1 MAHIL
6 VIGAGP
12 GGYVAAIR
20 LAQLVQ
26 LGQKVTVCDKA
37 LLGGVCLNQ
46 GCIPTKAL
54 LHAAGVLQNTKEAQ
68 SFGIKFSKPEI
79 NLAELNNWKNRVV
92 QKLRQGI
99 EYLFRANHIDFIPA
113 EARFID
119 NKTVELKENNGKVN
133 ILKPDKIVIATGS
146 KPALLP
152 GITLDGQKI
161 IFSDTALQL
170 NDIPKQLLIVGAGA
184 VGLEFAT
191 IYSRLGSKV
200 TVVEMMEQIIPGT
213 DSEIAQHMMRI
224 LQKQGIEIHL
234 KTKLE
239 IKNSKLIIHKDGNAQ
254 ELNADKVL
262 IAIGRKPL
270 TDNLGL
276 ENTSIAQDK
285 NGFIIVSKFYS
296 TRAPNVYAVGD
307 VVGPPLLAHKA
318 MAQGIVAAELI
329 AGTGAPNILKIV
341 PNCVYTDPEL
351 ATVGMTEEETIKMGK
366 EILVGRANLNAIGRA
381 QTMNRIEGMA
391 KVIVDKHSDLILGV
405 HVLAPEASNF
415 ITVATLALSQQ
426 MTVKQFIQTIH
437 PHPSLSEILL
447 EAAENVH
454 KKAIHILNR

>member
-20 LAQLVQ
+20 LAQLR
-26 LGQKVTVCDKA
+26 QKVTICDKA
-37 LLGGVCLNQ
+37 EIGGVCLNR

-54 LHAAGVLQNTKEAQ
+54 LYAAGVVENAHEAKG
-68 SFGIKFSKPEI
+68 FGINFAKPKI
-79 NLAELNNWKNRVV
+79 DLAALNNWKNQVV

-99 EYLFRANHIDFIPA
+99 EYLFRANQIEFIPA
-113 EARFID
+113 EVRFL
-119 NKTVELKENNGKVN
+119 NNREVELKNSNGSVTT
-133 ILKPDKIVIATGS
+133 LSPDKIIIATGS

-152 GITLDGQKI
+152 GIGLHGQKI
-161 IFSDTALQL
+161 IYSDDALQL
-170 NDIPKQLLIVGAGA
+170 NDIPKQLLIIGAGA

-200 TVVEMMEQIIPGT
+200 TVVEMMEQIIPGI
-213 DSEIAQHMMRI
+213 DREIARHMMRI

-234 KTKLE
+234 KSKLE
-239 IKNSKLIIHKDGNAQ
+239 IKNSKLLIQKDEEEQ
-254 ELNADKVL
+254 ELKADKVL

-270 TDNLGL
+270 TDHLGL

-285 NGFIIVSKFYS
+285 NGFINVSNFYS
-296 TRAPNVYAVGD
+296 TRVPKVYAIGD
-307 VVGPPLLAHKA
+307 VIGLPLLAHKA
-318 MAQGIVAAELI
+318 KAQGIAVAELI
-329 AGTGAPNILKIV
+329 AGTPYILKIV

-351 ATVGMTEEETIKMGK
+351 ATVGMTEEEAKKMGK

-381 QTMNRIEGMA
+381 HTMNRIEGMA
-391 KVIVDKHSDLILGV
+391 KVIADRNSDRILGV
-405 HVLAPEASNF
+405 HILAPEASNF
-415 ITVATLALSQQ
+415 IAEAALALSQE
-426 MTVKQFIQTIH
+426 MTVKQFILTIH
-437 PHPSLSEILL
+437 PHPTLSEVLL
-447 EAAENVH
+447 EAAENIH